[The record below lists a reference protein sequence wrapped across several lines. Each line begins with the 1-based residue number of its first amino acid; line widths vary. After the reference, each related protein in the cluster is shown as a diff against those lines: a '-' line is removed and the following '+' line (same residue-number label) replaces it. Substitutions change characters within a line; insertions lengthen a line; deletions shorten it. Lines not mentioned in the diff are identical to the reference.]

1 MKSFRIW
8 SVILMANALGATAW
22 SADVVGSDQQR
33 DLNQQQRIERGLKS
47 GELSTKEA
55 GELEREQDRV
65 DKMEAHDLKNGSMSA
80 AEQAKLEAAENKASE
95 DIYRQKHDAQLGN
108 PDSKS
113 SERMQTDVEQN
124 VNQQQRI
131 ERGIDNGSLTDREAG
146 ALERGQSRVDRDEA
160 NAAANGRV
168 GANEQQSVQ
177 DAEARQSTRVFR
189 KKHNDH

>member
-108 PDSKS
+108 PDSTS